1 MDIFALH
8 KDLIEAI
15 KNRPD
20 DNLTVPVE
28 MNKSNQVLA
37 DTFDGKNT
45 IENPAS
51 MFSPSGARDDLKTQ
65 LEERIIE
72 SNHNAWDLEKGIGL
86 RKSTENADAK
96 RVVKNEYS
104 VDYAD

>member
-28 MNKSNQVLA
+28 MNKSN
-37 DTFDGKNT
+37 
-45 IENPAS
+45 
-51 MFSPSGARDDLKTQ
+51 
-65 LEERIIE
+65 
-72 SNHNAWDLEKGIGL
+72 
-86 RKSTENADAK
+86 
-96 RVVKNEYS
+96 
-104 VDYAD
+104 